1 MSSERPTLFDRAALL
16 RNRARAQRSPVDFLR
31 LEAIADL
38 EERLIEVNRTFTD
51 VVIVTPRPDLWKGRL
66 EGARFISDDDHLN
79 LAEDSCDLIIHDLCL
94 HWANDPVGQLIQS
107 RRALRPDGLFLGTMF
122 GGLTLQELRT
132 ALAEA
137 EARLTGGL
145 SPRVAP
151 MAEVRDLGGLLQRAG
166 FALPVADAR
175 PLNVS
180 YASMT
185 ALMSELRQM
194 GETTALS
201 GRRRQFSSKALFE
214 VASDIYAQNFPADD
228 NRILA
233 TFDIITLTG
242 WAPSADQPKAL
253 RPGSATNSLAE
264 ALGTKETKLKPF

>member
-1 MSSERPTLFDRAALL
+1 MSSERPTLFDRAALR
-16 RNRARAQRSPVDFLR
+16 RNRARAKRLPVDFLR
-31 LEAIADL
+31 LEAVADL

-51 VVIVTPRPDLWKGRL
+51 LVIVTPRPDLWKGRL
-66 EGARFISDDDHLN
+66 QGARFILDDDHLD
-79 LAEDSCDLIIHDLCL
+79 LTEDSCDLIIHDLCL

-132 ALAEA
+132 ALTEA
-137 EARLTGGL
+137 EARLSGGL

-185 ALMSELRQM
+185 DLMSELRQM
-194 GETTALS
+194 GETSALC
-201 GRRRQFSSKALFE
+201 GRRRQFSPKALFAM
-214 VASDIYAQNFPADD
+214 ASDIYAKNFPADD
-228 NRILA
+228 NRIHA

-242 WAPSADQPKAL
+242 WAPSTDQPKAL

>member
-1 MSSERPTLFDRAALL
+1 MSSERPTLFDRAALR
-16 RNRARAQRSPVDFLR
+16 RNRARAKRSPVDFLR
-31 LEAIADL
+31 LEAVADL

-51 VVIVTPRPDLWKGRL
+51 LVIVTPRPDLWKGRL
-66 EGARFISDDDHLN
+66 QGARFILDDDHLD
-79 LAEDSCDLIIHDLCL
+79 LTEDSCDLIIHDLCL

-132 ALAEA
+132 ALTEA
-137 EARLTGGL
+137 EARLSGGL

-185 ALMSELRQM
+185 DLMSELRQM
-194 GETTALS
+194 GETSALC
-201 GRRRQFSSKALFE
+201 GRRRQFSPKALFAM
-214 VASDIYAQNFPADD
+214 ASDIYAKNFPADD
-228 NRILA
+228 NRIHA

-242 WAPSADQPKAL
+242 WAPSTDQPKAL